1 MTKLTVFFVF
11 LFPASY
17 YTWFKFQEISKY
29 PDGEGGPMDLKD
41 TIIGLLWKKETWLTF
56 FVLSIVVLIIILL
69 TLIFLRHRIH
79 LAIELIKEGSK

>member
-1 MTKLTVFFVF
+1 
-11 LFPASY
+11 
-17 YTWFKFQEISKY
+17 
-29 PDGEGGPMDLKD
+29 MDLKD